1 MAYIVSHFVLSDMLL
16 SQREQS
22 GGWRSDKDLVLTQE
36 WMTSLGLL
44 HKMRG
49 GNKELICIWKHVR
62 ECSLSICDGKNLVS
76 STKLYCIWSIT
87 HWRNSH
93 VEKLLQVSHS
103 VHQLFSTDFFP
114 SIEQHI
120 CMLEKQFEQQNLFII
135 KCLHLFLVCHFI
147 VFSVIPELQLEM
159 KFEGSGVKET

>member
-76 STKLYCIWSIT
+76 STKLYCI
-87 HWRNSH
+87 
-93 VEKLLQVSHS
+93 
-103 VHQLFSTDFFP
+103 
-114 SIEQHI
+114 
-120 CMLEKQFEQQNLFII
+120 
-135 KCLHLFLVCHFI
+135 
-147 VFSVIPELQLEM
+147 
-159 KFEGSGVKET
+159 